1 MTKVVNGICKK
12 QHPYNFY
19 NSTVHDITF
28 MERIPVESSNIQA
41 IGYDPVTGVM
51 EVEFGRDVYPGYP
64 YNRVYQYFDVPV
76 EVHQALMDA
85 GSHGKYLYEF
95 VAREFTYKYLGTL
108 KELGE

>member
-1 MTKVVNGICKK
+1 MK
-12 QHPYNFY
+12 
-19 NSTVHDITF
+19 
-28 MERIPVESSNIQA
+28 RIPVESSNIQA

-51 EVEFGRDVYPGYP
+51 EVEFGRDVYPGYTF
-64 YNRVYQYFDVPV
+64 NRVYHYFGVTS

-85 GSHGKYLYEF
+85 PSHGEYLYKN

>member
-1 MTKVVNGICKK
+1 
-12 QHPYNFY
+12 
-19 NSTVHDITF
+19 

-41 IGYDPVTGVM
+41 IGYDPLTCVM

-76 EVHQALMDA
+76 EIHQALMDA
-85 GSHGKYLYEF
+85 PSHGEYLYEN
-95 VAREFTYKYLGTL
+95 VAYEFTYKYLGRL